1 MNLGYFLVGGA
12 NKVSLSVLLPCVSS
26 NHFHCNMFPQ
36 KKCFLTLHP
45 LFVHSILGVAEV
57 DNCSSDD
64 VISVMVVQRGWGV
77 SSCNIKW
84 SIADNGVGYGDKFG
98 MA

>member
-1 MNLGYFLVGGA
+1 
-12 NKVSLSVLLPCVSS
+12 
-26 NHFHCNMFPQ
+26 MFPQ

-64 VISVMVVQRGWGV
+64 VILVMVGVGVCLAAISNGQLRIMALVMVTNLVWHDPTNGAARWAGV
-77 SSCNIKW
+77 SVVSNDGI
-84 SIADNGVGYGDKFG
+84 S
-98 MA
+98 